1 MKRFLAII
9 LATVLVLLPLSVF
22 AAAETKERIP
32 CIIVPGIGQS
42 RVWLTDE
49 NGDFVLDENGEKIH
63 CFPAVLDVES
73 LLSELA
79 IPISLS
85 VAAQRDVGFSDA
97 LYNAVKDAFSMNATD
112 DNAEPCGRVTVETYP
127 HSLSQC
133 TQDEKN
139 YIFGCIPMERLCE
152 TIGEENIYYY
162 AYNSFGNALSMI
174 DGLYD
179 YIQLVKEQTGS
190 EKVNIIPISMGGAIF
205 NGVMELYPE
214 VAQDINRIVFVI
226 PALNGSTIVSDIYK
240 KELTFL
246 NADYLY
252 SEFFDGIMN
261 ETDAS
266 AIELAIRVLPKDV
279 LMSALEKAVE
289 TLMDIV
295 IRNCTGL
302 WMLVPNDEYDECVR
316 LNLADKSKAEIRR
329 QTDIYHKAQSNSN
342 KNILKF
348 KDSGVEIFNVVA
360 YDVSLYNVGNSWN
373 EQNADGV
380 IHTFSTAMGTKM
392 ANVGEALPK
401 NYTQKNTYCKNPNHN
416 HISPDRVV
424 DASTGILPDNT
435 FFFDCQSHVTANQND
450 IIMKLC
456 CELVETDRIK
466 DVYSDKNFPQ
476 FNVGRATKTIRTE
489 LLPAA
494 ENVDRLSLSTEDAAE
509 LDAAVNE
516 ANEMLS
522 RTVAVAGED
531 KAIESRL
538 RAILAKIG
546 AAEPEETES
555 ALSPTVKKLSD
566 FLFKIGGANGYTDI
580 GKNIVEDLI
589 DSDKNGEEKPETPT
603 EPENES
609 NGTSAEKPEEKPAS
623 SLPNTD
629 KSGINT
635 SAVLLCTALSAT
647 AVILSFAIQRKRN
660 KYSDYVQTE

>member
-1 MKRFLAII
+1 MKKFLALI

-22 AAAETKERIP
+22 ASAKTSEKIP

-49 NGDFVLDENGEKIH
+49 NGEFVLDENGNKIN
-63 CFPAVLDVES
+63 CFPAVLNVDS
-73 LLSELA
+73 LLSQLA
-79 IPISLS
+79 APLAAS
-85 VAAQRDVGFSDA
+85 VASQRDVGFSDA
-97 LYNAVKDAFSMNATD
+97 LCSAVEDAFSMNSTD
-112 DNAEPCGRVTVETYP
+112 NNGKECGRVTVETYN
-127 HSLSQC
+127 HSLAEC
-133 TQDEKN
+133 TEDEKN

-179 YIQLVKEQTGS
+179 FIQLVKEQTGS
-190 EKVNIIPISMGGAIF
+190 DKVNIIPISMGGAIF
-205 NGVMELYPE
+205 NGVMEFYPQ
-214 VAQDINRIVFVI
+214 VANDLNRTVFVI
-226 PALNGSTIVSDIYK
+226 PALNGSTIVSDIYE

-261 ETDAS
+261 EAEAS

-279 LMSALEKAVE
+279 LMSSLEKAVD
-289 TLMDIV
+289 TLMDTV

-302 WMLVPNDEYDECVR
+302 WMLVPNEEYDECVR

-342 KNILKF
+342 KNILKL
-348 KDSGVEIFNVVA
+348 KNSGVEIFNIVA

-373 EQNADGV
+373 KQNADGV
-380 IHTFSTAMGTKM
+380 IHTYSTAMGTKM
-392 ANVGEALPK
+392 ANVGEELPK
-401 NYTQKNTYCKNPNHN
+401 NYIQKNTYCKNPNHN

-424 DASTGILPDNT
+424 DATTGILPDNT
-435 FFFDCQSHVTANQND
+435 FFFDGQSHVTANQND

-466 DVYSDKNFPQ
+466 DVYSDKAFPQ

-494 ENVDRLSLSTEDAAE
+494 ENVDRSSLSAEDAAE

-522 RTVAVAGED
+522 RTIAVAGED
-531 KAIESRL
+531 KAVESRL
-538 RAILAKIG
+538 RAILAKAG
-546 AAEPEETES
+546 AVEPTETDS
-555 ALSPTVKKLSD
+555 ALSPAVKKLSD
-566 FLFKIGGANGYTDI
+566 YLFKIGGANGYTDI
-580 GKNIVEDLI
+580 AKDAVENLT
-589 DSDKNGEEKPETPT
+589 GT
-603 EPENES
+603 EPEEESSTKTPENSENETGS
-609 NGTSAEKPEEKPAS
+609 SAAEKSAGT
-623 SLPNTD
+623 LPNTD
-629 KSGINT
+629 KSGLKL
-635 SAVLLCTALSAT
+635 SAVLVCAVLGT
-647 AVILSFAIQRKRN
+647 AVAGVVLAVQRKKN
-660 KYSDYVQTE
+660 SIYDCE

>member
-1 MKRFLAII
+1 MKKFLALI

-22 AAAETKERIP
+22 ASAKTSEKIP

-49 NGDFVLDENGEKIH
+49 NGEFVLDENGNKIN
-63 CFPAVLDVES
+63 CFPAVLNVDS
-73 LLSELA
+73 LLSQLA
-79 IPISLS
+79 APLAAS
-85 VAAQRDVGFSDA
+85 VASQRDVGFSDA
-97 LYNAVKDAFSMNATD
+97 LCSAVEDAFSMNSTD
-112 DNAEPCGRVTVETYP
+112 NNGKECGRVTVETYN
-127 HSLSQC
+127 HSLAEC
-133 TQDEKN
+133 TEDEKN

-179 YIQLVKEQTGS
+179 FIQLVKEQTGS
-190 EKVNIIPISMGGAIF
+190 DKVNIIPISMGGAIF
-205 NGVMELYPE
+205 NGVMEFYPQ
-214 VAQDINRIVFVI
+214 VANDLNRTVFVI
-226 PALNGSTIVSDIYK
+226 PALNGSTIVSDIYE

-261 ETDAS
+261 EAEAS

-279 LMSALEKAVE
+279 LMSSLEKAVD
-289 TLMDIV
+289 TLMDTV

-302 WMLVPNDEYDECVR
+302 WMLVPNEEYDECVR

-342 KNILKF
+342 KNILKL
-348 KDSGVEIFNVVA
+348 KNSGVEIFNIVA

-373 EQNADGV
+373 KQNADGV
-380 IHTFSTAMGTKM
+380 IHTYSTAMGTKM
-392 ANVGEALPK
+392 ANVGEELPK
-401 NYTQKNTYCKNPNHN
+401 NYIQKNTYCKNPNHN

-424 DASTGILPDNT
+424 DATTGILPDNT
-435 FFFDCQSHVTANQND
+435 FFFDGQSHVTANQND

-466 DVYSDKNFPQ
+466 DVYSDKAFPQ

-494 ENVDRLSLSTEDAAE
+494 ENVDRSSLSAEDAAE

-522 RTVAVAGED
+522 RTIAVAGED
-531 KAIESRL
+531 KAVESRL
-538 RAILAKIG
+538 RAILAKAG
-546 AAEPEETES
+546 AVEPTETDS
-555 ALSPTVKKLSD
+555 ALSPAVKKLSD
-566 FLFKIGGANGYTDI
+566 YLFKIGGANGYTDI
-580 GKNIVEDLI
+580 AKDAVENLT
-589 DSDKNGEEKPETPT
+589 GT
-603 EPENES
+603 EPEEESSTKTPENSENETGS
-609 NGTSAEKPEEKPAS
+609 SAAEKPAGT
-623 SLPNTD
+623 LPNTD
-629 KSGINT
+629 KSGLKL
-635 SAVLLCTALSAT
+635 SAVLVCAVLGT
-647 AVILSFAIQRKRN
+647 AVAGVVLAVQRKKN
-660 KYSDYVQTE
+660 SIYDCE